1 MEIDPRASFRLKA
14 AEKGIEDNGIL
25 DMKKDW

>member
-14 AEKGIEDNGIL
+14 AEKGIEDNGIISWVEL
-25 DMKKDW
+25 L